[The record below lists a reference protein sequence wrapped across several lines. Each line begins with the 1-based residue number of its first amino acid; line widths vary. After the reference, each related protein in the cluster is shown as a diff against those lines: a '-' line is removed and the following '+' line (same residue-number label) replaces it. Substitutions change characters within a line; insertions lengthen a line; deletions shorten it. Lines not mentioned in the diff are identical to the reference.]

1 MYLVNVLITDLV
13 VPMVKVITIMDDVYA
28 ELHRLKRAK
37 GMSFSEVLRF
47 LLKERRNEKTIISLA
62 GSVDAKD
69 INRGVMERIRRE
81 YDRVR

>member
-1 MYLVNVLITDLV
+1 MYLVNVLITNLV
-13 VPMVKVITIMDDVYA
+13 VPMVRVIAIMDVGDA
-28 ELHRLKRAK
+28 ELHRLKKAK
-37 GMSFSEVLRF
+37 GMSFSKVLRF
-47 LLKERRNEKTIISLA
+47 LLKERRNEKTIINFA